1 MSAPIRMLK
10 SYLEGTY
17 HASKCAR
24 APRHRVRRLWREA
37 RPVIPIAKPKFVN
50 RTASPPTPPVSNPN
64 PALRAPFSHCAC
76 SAAWNLVP
84 KPPLVPLPSTRAR
97 AALNPPIA
105 DLVAW
110 AFHAEIVPPT
120 IRNLLEG
127 HEKEKCLPHW
137 AERAGVASAGA
148 VLKREKYTASA
159 SWFLLNASGNQPPK
173 IGSLTL
179 QQAGRVCGM
188 DTQRTRVSGYCRE
201 GAKAQSA
208 VCSVREALY
217 IPRGGGTV
225 DAGDLKSSGATRAG
239 SNPALGT

>member
-1 MSAPIRMLK
+1 MLGTFGAIREVDRLWLQFQHTPNFRECGFRELSLPLGQPCAFGIEPHGAFLFRCELLQSHAHTHQLCKLPPIGRFAVN
-10 SYLEGTY
+10 
-17 HASKCAR
+17 HASI
-24 APRHRVRRLWREA
+24 L
-37 RPVIPIAKPKFVN
+37 
-50 RTASPPTPPVSNPN
+50 PPNS
-64 PALRAPFSHCAC
+64 
-76 SAAWNLVP
+76 
-84 KPPLVPLPSTRAR
+84 
-97 AALNPPIA
+97 
-105 DLVAW
+105 
-110 AFHAEIVPPT
+110 
-120 IRNLLEG
+120 RNLPQGREQR
-127 HEKEKCLPHW
+127 KCLPRFGQ
-137 AERAGVASAGA
+137 RAGVASAGA

>member
-1 MSAPIRMLK
+1 LTPDSRNRSGASALAFAIIRAHLRPSRTLAFPK
-10 SYLEGTY
+10 
-17 HASKCAR
+17 
-24 APRHRVRRLWREA
+24 RVT
-37 RPVIPIAKPKFVN
+37 ICH
-50 RTASPPTPPVSNPN
+50 
-64 PALRAPFSHCAC
+64 PFSRDVNIANPD
-76 SAAWNLVP
+76 AGIGRLDE
-84 KPPLVPLPSTRAR
+84 PSTGE
-97 AALNPPIA
+97 
-105 DLVAW
+105 VKW
-110 AFHAEIVPPT
+110 E
-120 IRNLLEG
+120 
-127 HEKEKCLPHW
+127 CLPRFGQ
-137 AERAGVASAGA
+137 RAGVASAGA

-225 DAGDLKSSGATRAG
+225 DAGDLKSSGATHAG